1 MSPATD
7 PGTDQATDPTPDD
20 RPSRLRR
27 APLAWTVAA
36 ALAVVLGV
44 VLGYAVHGPHTR
56 PGDKATYLVYALA
69 WALFATAGYLVVRRV
84 PRRAAVP
91 LILLGAVAFQFVA
104 LSAPPQTSDDAF
116 RYAWDGR
123 VQAAGISPYR
133 YTPQDPAL
141 EHLRD
146 DWLFPKDAC
155 TGWFRHPLPDGSC
168 TLMNRPSVHTIYPP
182 VAQYWYRALHFV
194 TPSGARE
201 PVQAAAA
208 LVAVAVTVALLLL
221 LRRFGRDPRYA
232 VVWAWCP
239 MVALESGNNGHV
251 DGLGVLLM
259 LGGLAAIATRRPVL
273 GGVLTG
279 AAVAVKMF
287 PAASLIGAA
296 RRRPLVTGGAAVLTV
311 AVSYVPYLLM
321 SGSSVLGFL
330 PGYLHEEHYDDGA
343 RFGLLAAVLPDAAT
357 PYAAVAVL
365 IAAAAVIG
373 RRADPDRPWAPA
385 LTMTG
390 VMLLVLAPNYPWYA
404 LLLVALAALDG
415 RVEWLAVGLAGYGP
429 YFTWEMGLTEAQIR
443 VVHQVS
449 YAAALAVV
457 AGTAAVRAYRRRRK
471 DFRASGK
478 PQDTT
483 GSPAARHAWNPP
495 TTSVARDS
503 PRSSSDAAA
512 RLDA

>member
-1 MSPATD
+1 MSPATT
-7 PGTDQATDPTPDD
+7 TD
-20 RPSRLRR
+20 SRAVTGRTTR
-27 APLAWTVAA
+27 AAVGWTAAA
-36 ALAVVLGV
+36 ALAAAALAAVI
-44 VLGYAVHGPHTR
+44 GYAVHGPHTR
-56 PGDKATYLVYALA
+56 PGDKGTYVVYAVA
-69 WALFATAGYLVVRRV
+69 WAVFALSAHLVIRRV
-84 PRRAAVP
+84 PRRAAV
-91 LILLGAVAFQFVA
+91 LLVLLGAVGLQLVA

-155 TGWFRHPLPDGSC
+155 VGWFRHPLPDGGC
-168 TLMNRPSVHTIYPP
+168 TLMNRPAVHTIYPP
-182 VAQYWYRALHFV
+182 VVQYWYRAIHFV
-194 TPSGARE
+194 PPDGARE

-208 LVAVAVTVALLLL
+208 LVAVAVTVALLLI
-221 LRRFGRDPRYA
+221 LRRFGRDPRHA
-232 VVWAWCP
+232 VLWAWCP

-259 LGGLAAIATRRPVL
+259 LAGLAAVAARRPVL

-287 PAASLIGAA
+287 PAAALIGAA
-296 RRRPLVTGGAAVLTV
+296 RRRPLVTGAAAAATV
-311 AVSYVPYLLM
+311 AVSYLPYLLM
-321 SGSSVLGFL
+321 SGSSVLGYL
-330 PGYLHEEHYDDGA
+330 PGYLREERYDDGA
-343 RFGLLAAVLPDAAT
+343 RFGLVAAVLPDVVT
-357 PYAAVAVL
+357 PGAAVALL
-365 IAAAAVIG
+365 IAAAVLVG
-373 RRADPDRPWAPA
+373 RRADPDRPWSPA

-404 LLLVALAALDG
+404 LLLVALVALDG

-429 YFTWEMGLTEAQIR
+429 YLTWGMGLTAGQTQA
-443 VVHQVS
+443 VHRAS

-457 AGTAAVRAYRRRRK
+457 AGAATVRAYRRRSR
-471 DFRASGK
+471 SGAGTGSG
-478 PQDTT
+478 QDTT
-483 GSPAARHAWNPP
+483 GSPAARHAWKPP
-495 TTSVARDS
+495 TTSVARES